1 MDVLRR
7 VADARAFR
15 ASVPGSLGFV
25 PTLGALHAGHG
36 SLVERAVRERAAAI
50 ASLFVNPTQF
60 GPGEDLAAYPRREAE
75 DLAFLERL
83 GCSAVFVP
91 SVEEMYPPGDDTR
104 VQPGAI
110 AARLEGAARPG
121 HLTGVATVVTKLFA
135 VVRPDVA
142 YFGQKDFQQL
152 RVVQAL
158 AGDLRLGVRVVGCP
172 TVRDEDG
179 LALSSRNAYLSTD
192 ERRAAL
198 ALPRGL
204 FAARAD
210 WERGERDPKRLADR
224 VRQHAAALAL
234 EYVSVADPLTLDS
247 VTDFYG
253 VRPESR
259 GSVRFSVPSDATGE
273 VTIAVNAVLEGPA
286 GPIRITRYA
295 VGAPGAQPRP
305 ARQPI
310 VLRPCRLD
318 APAGSPDRGL
328 TILCVYAPPT
338 DSGRYSLSV
347 PGISLPVGAAGA
359 RFDVTLTCVRD
370 TQAASASCR

>member
-60 GPGEDLAAYPRREAE
+60 APGEDLAAYPRREAE

-104 VQPGAI
+104 VQPGEI

-158 AGDLRLGVRVVGCP
+158 ARDLRLGVRVVGCP

-179 LALSSRNAYLSTD
+179 LALSSRNAYLSAD

-210 WERGERDPKRLADR
+210 RERGA
-224 VRQHAAALAL
+224 VRQL
-234 EYVSVADPLTLDS
+234 VSRR
-247 VTDFYG
+247 VTG
-253 VRPESR
+253 VGSR
-259 GSVRFSVPSDATGE
+259 DA
-273 VTIAVNAVLEGPA
+273 P
-286 GPIRITRYA
+286 
-295 VGAPGAQPRP
+295 PRP
-305 ARQPI
+305 AVVARLGHRL
-310 VLRPCRLD
+310 LRGR
-318 APAGSPDRGL
+318 ARITVEPALLRAVGRDRRGHDRGQRRPRR
-328 TILCVYAPPT
+328 TGRPDPDHPVRGRC
-338 DSGRYSLSV
+338 SG
-347 PGISLPVGAAGA
+347 GAATP
-359 RFDVTLTCVRD
+359 RH
-370 TQAASASCR
+370 